1 VRLRPGIAAW
11 AALTLALL
19 IAEPALASSHEAEEG
34 GFFAT
39 TLLPLSLAVIMI
51 SLGLSL
57 TIADFARVIKF
68 PKGVGIGLVNL
79 LLVSPL
85 LAFAVAGIVGLDAA
99 LAAGLVLLGA
109 SPGGTTANLLTHVA
123 RGDTA
128 LSITMTAISSVAAVI
143 TVPLYLGLAIDH
155 FGANFDNDPEMAG
168 VAARVFFITVVPLA
182 IGMFIRSR
190 RTDWA
195 TRREGVAKQIAL
207 GLFVVVV
214 GGSIASESEAITDH
228 FAELA
233 IATLMLNLLAMTISF
248 NVARL
253 ARLSR
258 RQSTAIAME
267 LGVHNG
273 TVAITVGAG
282 IATILA
288 SPAAVYSV
296 FMFITAGLF
305 ARMMYKRNAEDVEPE
320 TKAEPSGNDLS
331 HLSGQTVRSVNVAAQ
346 AIDGARTLRAVRF
359 DWEGGG
365 ITLRCDPDGPGLSAE
380 AQAPEPRD
388 HDGAGRVEIAPV
400 TLGGRPVEGQIRA
413 VEDIAGSGGDGPHGV
428 RIDLGE
434 TSVFVYRRDG
444 ELHFTDTAP

>member
-1 VRLRPGIAAW
+1 MGRK
-11 AALTLALL
+11 LTARVAVVACAVSATALL
-19 IAEPALASSHEAEEG
+19 VTPAAMAADSSG
-34 GFFAT
+34 DDGSVFT
-39 TLLPLSLAVIMI
+39 SVLLPLSLAVIMV

-57 TIADFARVIKF
+57 TTADFMRVLKF

-85 LAFAVAGIVGLDAA
+85 LAFAVAEIVGLEPA
-99 LAAGLVLLGA
+99 LAVGLVLLGA

-128 LSITMTAISSVAAVI
+128 LSITMTAISSVAAVL
-143 TVPLYLGLAIDH
+143 TVPLYLGIAIDH
-155 FGANFDNDPEMAG
+155 FGASFDNDPEMAS

-182 IGMFIRSR
+182 IGMFIRAR

-195 TRREGVAKQIAL
+195 VRREGRAKRIAL
-207 GLFVVVV
+207 VLFVFVV
-214 GGSIASESEAITDH
+214 GGSIANESEAITDH

-233 IATLMLNLLAMTISF
+233 VATLLLNLAAMTISF

-305 ARMMYKRNAEDVEPE
+305 ARLMYKRNS
-320 TKAEPSGNDLS
+320 AEPD
-331 HLSGQTVRSVNVAAQ
+331 
-346 AIDGARTLRAVRF
+346 
-359 DWEGGG
+359 
-365 ITLRCDPDGPGLSAE
+365 AE
-380 AQAPEPRD
+380 A
-388 HDGAGRVEIAPV
+388 
-400 TLGGRPVEGQIRA
+400 A
-413 VEDIAGSGGDGPHGV
+413 V
-428 RIDLGE
+428 
-434 TSVFVYRRDG
+434 
-444 ELHFTDTAP
+444 